1 MYRFVREDNGKE
13 IEVDFLTM
21 MAQDAAGYIT
31 LDDGT
36 RARRV
41 LDIATVSAT
50 KCRDPQ
56 NANQTPPV
64 SDALGFPIHQ
74 LAEFEYD
81 RTQNSFHGVEF
92 KPDPTC
98 PEFMQVHFASHRDRD
113 RYMKHRGVVDRNKT
127 AGAALSKKDLEDAAK
142 YAKNIGK

>member
-13 IEVDFLTM
+13 IVVDFLTM
-21 MAQDAAGYIT
+21 MDQDASGRIT

-41 LDIATVSAT
+41 QEPEVHRAPV
-50 KCRDPQ
+50 DPQ
-56 NANQTPPV
+56 NANQAPPV
-64 SDALGFPIHQ
+64 SDAMGFPIHQ
-74 LAEFEYD
+74 FAEFEYD
-81 RTQNSFHGVEF
+81 RTQNAFHGVEF
-92 KPDPTC
+92 KPDPAC

-113 RYMKHRGVVDRNKT
+113 RYMKHRGMVDRNKT